1 MPVHIA
7 IVCVQRIVDSYLCFV
22 MLIEGCDLLGD
33 CLFDVFDHRLHFFQ
47 LRRAER
53 VIRAIEGDIYLVGK
67 LLLGSLLDV
76 GEVVKPAQ
84 QVFLQEI
91 GSILQ
96 DFVVRSDR

>member
-1 MPVHIA
+1 
-7 IVCVQRIVDSYLCFV
+7 

-33 CLFDVFDHRLHFFQ
+33 GLFDVFDHRLHFFQ

-53 VIRAIEGDIYLVGK
+53 VIRAIEGDIYFVGK

-76 GEVVKPAQ
+76 GEVVQRAQ

>member
-1 MPVHIA
+1 
-7 IVCVQRIVDSYLCFV
+7 

-33 CLFDVFDHRLHFFQ
+33 GLFDVFDHRLHFFQ
-47 LRRAER
+47 LWRAER

-76 GEVVKPAQ
+76 DEVVKRAQ